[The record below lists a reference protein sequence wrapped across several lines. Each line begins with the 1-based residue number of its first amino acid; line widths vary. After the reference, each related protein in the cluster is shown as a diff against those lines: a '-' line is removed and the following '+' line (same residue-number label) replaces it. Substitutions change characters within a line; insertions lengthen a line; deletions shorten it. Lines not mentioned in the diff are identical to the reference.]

1 MNFDN
6 HPEVTITQFD
16 TEYQFTIEL
25 QLQFR

>member
-6 HPEVTITQFD
+6 HPEGTITQFD

-25 QLQFR
+25 QLQFL